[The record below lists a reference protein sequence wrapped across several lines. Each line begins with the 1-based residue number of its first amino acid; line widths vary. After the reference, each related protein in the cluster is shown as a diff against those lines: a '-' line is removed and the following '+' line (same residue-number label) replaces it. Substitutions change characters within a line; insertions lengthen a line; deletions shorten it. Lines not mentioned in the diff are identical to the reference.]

1 MLSQSADLKVEDREL
16 QAVIRTKKGKRIET
30 VISAL
35 ALAD

>member
-1 MLSQSADLKVEDREL
+1 MISQSADLKVEDKEL
-16 QAVIRTKKGKRIET
+16 QDVIRKKKGKRIET